1 MLARML
7 RVPTR
12 LQPSAIH
19 GLGIFA
25 TEPIQAGTVVW
36 DFDAPVDQRISMKLV
51 ATLPAYAQRFLS
63 VYGYREGDDVVLCG
77 DDARFMN
84 HSKRANCTSVGGAT
98 VAARDIEAGEEL
110 LDDYETF
117 DADYATYADEL
128 QHH

>member
-1 MLARML
+1 ML

-12 LQPSAIH
+12 LQPSPIH

-25 TEPIQAGTVVW
+25 TEPIRAGTVVW
-36 DFDAPVDQRISMKLV
+36 DFDAPVDQRIPLKLIE
-51 ATLPAYAQRFLS
+51 TMPAYAQRFLS
-63 VYGYREGDDVVLCG
+63 IYGYREGDEIVLCG

-84 HSKRANCTSVGGAT
+84 HSKRANCTSLGGAT

-110 LDDYETF
+110 TDDYQTF
-117 DADYATYADEL
+117 DADYESYEGSL

>member
-1 MLARML
+1 ML

-25 TEPIQAGTVVW
+25 TAPIRVGTIVW
-36 DFDAPVDQRISMKLV
+36 DFDAPVDQRIPLKLIP
-51 ATLPAYAQRFLS
+51 TLPDHAQRFLA

-84 HSKRANCTSVGGAT
+84 HSKRANCTSRGGAT
-98 VAARDIEAGEEL
+98 VASRDIAAGEEL
-110 LDDYETF
+110 TDDYETF
-117 DADYATYADEL
+117 DADYASYARSL
-128 QHH
+128 QHG